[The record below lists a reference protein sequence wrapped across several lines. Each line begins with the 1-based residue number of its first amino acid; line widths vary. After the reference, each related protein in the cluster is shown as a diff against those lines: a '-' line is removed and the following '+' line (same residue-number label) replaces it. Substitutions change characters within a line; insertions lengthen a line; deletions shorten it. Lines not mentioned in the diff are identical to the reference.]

1 MRHPGPAEL
10 LLEPDRE
17 LDSLRAVLQGAEGG
31 GGRLALVEGPAGIGK
46 SRLLAELRRAAREDD
61 VRVLAARGS
70 ELERKFPFGVVRQLF
85 EPSLTNGEA
94 RERWLAAPPPRRG
107 RSSTRGTP
115 RQTAC
120 RPTPRSRPCT
130 GSTG

>member
-46 SRLLAELRRAAREDD
+46 S
-61 VRVLAARGS
+61 RVLAARGS